1 MWEQGNDRILWEARD
16 TQVHQCGSGCSS
28 PFVLQ
33 GLPQPNRQSPYPG
46 AGRELNPISRI
57 APATPGHQ
65 VNPSSLS
72 FPICRVEQ

>member
-1 MWEQGNDRILWEARD
+1 MWEQGNDRILWGARD

-57 APATPGHQ
+57 GPCHPRTPSEPFEPQ
-65 VNPSSLS
+65 
-72 FPICRVEQ
+72 FPHL